1 MFCRDQGSAGA
12 EIVRKRPPSVK
23 ILYAAA
29 TRFRYSRGMDF
40 VYALEML
47 GTAAFAVS
55 GALAASRQ
63 RMDIFGFCVLA
74 LMPAVG
80 GGTIRDIIIDRVP
93 VFWVSDNRYVAIAI
107 IAALVVF
114 FAPHPK
120 PGGRKQLLIWAD
132 ALGLALFAA
141 LGTEIS
147 LQHDTGP
154 LVAVMLGVTTAVT
167 GGMIRDVIC
176 NEVPLILS
184 REIYATAAF
193 AASLVYV
200 LVDRIGMGDNLS
212 LTAGV
217 IAGLAVRGL
226 AITYNWSLPS
236 FGANRR

>member
-1 MFCRDQGSAGA
+1 MTLS
-12 EIVRKRPPSVK
+12 
-23 ILYAAA
+23 
-29 TRFRYSRGMDF
+29 F
-40 VYALEML
+40 VYSLEML

-55 GALAASRQ
+55 GALAASRK

-93 VFWVSDNRYVAIAI
+93 VFWVSDNRYVAVAL

-114 FAPHPK
+114 FFPHRR
-120 PGGRKQLLIWAD
+120 PGSRRQVLIWAD

-141 LGTEIS
+141 LGTEIC

-167 GGMIRDVIC
+167 GGMIRDIIC
-176 NEVPLILS
+176 NEIPLILS

-193 AASLVYV
+193 VSSLAYVVADRIELCDNASLT
-200 LVDRIGMGDNLS
+200 I
-212 LTAGV
+212 GV
-217 IAGLAVRGL
+217 ITGLSVRGL
-226 AITYNWSLPS
+226 AIVYNWSLPS
-236 FGANRR
+236 FGANKR

>member
-1 MFCRDQGSAGA
+1 MSL
-12 EIVRKRPPSVK
+12 S
-23 ILYAAA
+23 
-29 TRFRYSRGMDF
+29 F
-40 VYALEML
+40 VYSLEML

-55 GALAASRQ
+55 GALAASRK

-93 VFWVSDNRYVAIAI
+93 VFWVSDNRYVAVAL

-114 FAPHPK
+114 FAPHRH
-120 PGGRKQLLIWAD
+120 PGSRRQLLIWAD

-141 LGTEIS
+141 LGTEIC
-147 LQHDTGP
+147 LQHNTGP

-176 NEVPLILS
+176 NEIPLILS

-193 AASLVYV
+193 VASLVYV
-200 LVDRIGMGDNLS
+200 LADKLALGDNLA
-212 LTAGV
+212 LTIGVVAGF
-217 IAGLAVRGL
+217 AVRSL
-226 AITYNWSLPS
+226 AIIYKWSLPS
-236 FGANRR
+236 FGASKN

>member
-1 MFCRDQGSAGA
+1 MT
-12 EIVRKRPPSVK
+12 
-23 ILYAAA
+23 L
-29 TRFRYSRGMDF
+29 DF
-40 VYALEML
+40 VYTLEMA

-55 GALAASRQ
+55 GALAASRK

-80 GGTIRDIIIDRVP
+80 GGTIRDVIIDRHP
-93 VFWVSDNRYVAIAI
+93 VFWVSDNRYVAVAI

-114 FAPHPK
+114 FAPHP
-120 PGGRKQLLIWAD
+120 PGSRRRVLVWMD

-141 LGTEIS
+141 LGTEIC

-176 NEVPLILS
+176 NEIPLILS

-193 AASLVYV
+193 AASVSYV
-200 LVDRIGMGDNLS
+200 ATDNVGLGS
-212 LTAGV
+212 EV
-217 IAGLAVRGL
+217 SLAVAVVAGFVVRAL
-226 AITYNWSLPS
+226 AIIYNWSLPS
-236 FGANRR
+236 FGADR

>member
-1 MFCRDQGSAGA
+1 MS
-12 EIVRKRPPSVK
+12 
-23 ILYAAA
+23 
-29 TRFRYSRGMDF
+29 F
-40 VYALEML
+40 VYTLEML

-55 GALAASRQ
+55 GALAASRK

-93 VFWVSDNRYVAIAI
+93 VFWVNDNRYVAVAI

-114 FAPHPK
+114 FAPHRK
-120 PGGRKQLLIWAD
+120 PGGRRQLLVWAD

-141 LGTEIS
+141 LGTEIC

-176 NEVPLILS
+176 NEIPLILS

-193 AASLVYV
+193 AASLAYV
-200 LVDRIGMGDNLS
+200 LADRMAVGDNAA
-212 LTAGV
+212 LTISV
-217 IAGLAVRGL
+217 VTGLTVRGL
-226 AITYNWSLPS
+226 AIIYNWSLPS
-236 FGANRR
+236 FGASR

>member
-1 MFCRDQGSAGA
+1 MS
-12 EIVRKRPPSVK
+12 
-23 ILYAAA
+23 
-29 TRFRYSRGMDF
+29 F
-40 VYALEML
+40 VYTLEML

-55 GALAASRQ
+55 GALAASRK

-93 VFWVSDNRYVAIAI
+93 VFWVSDNRYVAVAI

-114 FAPHPK
+114 FAPHRK
-120 PGGRKQLLIWAD
+120 PGGRRQLLIWAD

-141 LGTEIS
+141 LGTEIC
-147 LQHDTGP
+147 LQHNTGP

-176 NEVPLILS
+176 NEIPLILS

-193 AASLVYV
+193 AASLAYV
-200 LVDRIGMGDNLS
+200 LADRLAQSDNVA
-212 LTAGV
+212 LTISV
-217 IAGLAVRGL
+217 VTGLVVRGF
-226 AITYNWSLPS
+226 AIRYNWSLPS
-236 FGANRR
+236 FGTNRD

>member
-1 MFCRDQGSAGA
+1 M
-12 EIVRKRPPSVK
+12 RPFTVK
-23 ILYAAA
+23 VLYARIAG
-29 TRFRYSRGMDF
+29 FRYSSGMSF

-55 GALAASRQ
+55 GALAASRK

-80 GGTIRDIIIDRVP
+80 GGTVRDVIIDRVP
-93 VFWVSDNRYVAIAI
+93 VFWVSDNRYVAVAI

-120 PGGRKQLLIWAD
+120 PGGRRQLLIWAD
-132 ALGLALFAA
+132 ALGLSLFAA
-141 LGTEIS
+141 LGTEVS
-147 LQHDTGP
+147 LAHGTGP

-167 GGMIRDVIC
+167 GGMIRDIIC
-176 NEVPLILS
+176 NEIPLILE

-200 LVDRIGMGDNLS
+200 LVDQLGTSHSTS

-217 IAGLAVRGL
+217 VTGLVVRGL
-226 AITYNWSLPS
+226 AIRYNWSLPS
-236 FGANRR
+236 FGTRP